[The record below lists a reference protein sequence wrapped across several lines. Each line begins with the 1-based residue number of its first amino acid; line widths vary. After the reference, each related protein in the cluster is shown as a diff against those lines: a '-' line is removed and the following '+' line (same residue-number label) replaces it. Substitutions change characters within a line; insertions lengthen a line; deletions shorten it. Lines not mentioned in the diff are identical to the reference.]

1 MQCSGRKCLDFLQLF
16 QRLDAAKVGSIP
28 LSQMRRYFRGNA
40 HPDVTGERG
49 RTAGEVEAA
58 FIELFQTKR
67 IPVHRSQPAQT
78 ISWAVSGGVGVERRG
93 GEGGWGRGRQ
103 GRGKINREWEGEE
116 GMVVGTC
123 CAMCLILQEFE
134 DYFEGQSIEFPSE
147 EHFTAVVKACW
158 TI

>member
-1 MQCSGRKCLDFLQLF
+1 M
-16 QRLDAAKVGSIP
+16 
-28 LSQMRRYFRGNA
+28 
-40 HPDVTGERG
+40 
-49 RTAGEVEAA
+49 
-58 FIELFQTKR
+58 
-67 IPVHRSQPAQT
+67 
-78 ISWAVSGGVGVERRG
+78 ERRG

-103 GRGKINREWEGEE
+103 GRGKINREWEEE
-116 GMVVGTC
+116 ERMVVGTC